1 MTREQKIKHIEWL
14 ALLQKIRD
22 ELAALDEAE
31 RQWLRSRLDSIG
43 AIQLDLDTLFRAAGG
58 VQTCAVCAGAC
69 CACGRHHLTLPNLL
83 TYLLADEEPPAP
95 DLDSP
100 CPYLGEAGCRLSVD
114 RRPYNCI
121 TFFCEQLEANLSAGS
136 AAATGIP
143 VPCSA
148 LSIREP
154 ARSLDCSGTHRWG
167 RYPVDETVSPEAV
180 SHGRISPYFMQR
192 MNYGYQF

>member
-43 AIQLDLDTLFRAAGG
+43 AIQLDLDTLFHAAGG

-95 DLDSP
+95 DLDRP
-100 CPYLGEAGCRLSVD
+100 CPYLGESGCRLSVD

-121 TFFCEQLEANLSAGS
+121 TFFCEQLDANLSA
-136 AAATGIP
+136 ADRQQ
-143 VPCSA
+143 
-148 LSIREP
+148 LRL
-154 ARSLDCSGTHRWG
+154 LDRQLRQEYQCLAE
-167 RYPVDETVSPEAV
+167 RYPSASLRGLWIALE
-180 SHGRISPYFMQR
+180 RIDGGDILLTKQGAR
-192 MNYGYQF
+192 MP